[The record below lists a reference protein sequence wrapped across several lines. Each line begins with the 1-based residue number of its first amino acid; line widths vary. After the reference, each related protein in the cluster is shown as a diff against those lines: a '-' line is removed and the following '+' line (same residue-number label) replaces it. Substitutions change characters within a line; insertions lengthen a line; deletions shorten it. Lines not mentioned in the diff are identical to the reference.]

1 MSADTLITLAIA
13 AVLILAIVVPY
24 YRRTRKREAEARE
37 RYERAK
43 VSGLQAAVS
52 VHPHINALTC
62 IGCGGCVDVCP
73 EGDVLA
79 VIDGKATLVN
89 GAKCVGHGLCAD
101 ACPVGGITLM
111 MAAPGRSADLPVLDT
126 HLETSVQNMFIVG
139 ELGGLGLIKNA
150 ISQGKQAVDYIASRA
165 LSRNGKL
172 DVAIVG
178 AGPAGIAAA
187 LAAKQHSLRYVLLEQ
202 GELGGTILQYPRR
215 KIVMTSPVEVPLWGK
230 LKLTETSKE
239 NLLDVWRTIIAKTQL
254 KINEH
259 EKAVDISAQDGI
271 FALSTTVSHYEARHV
286 VLALGRRGTP
296 RKLGVPGEDQGK
308 VMYRLMD
315 AETYQGYHVLVVG
328 GGDSA
333 VEAAMGLA
341 LQGTNTVTLSYRQ
354 GQFSRLKERN
364 LKHLE
369 EYLRKKQITVVFNSA
384 VSQILEH
391 EVILETPGGRK
402 EVRNDYVFV
411 FAGGEMPFEFLKK
424 IGIQFHTQ
432 LLQ

>member
-13 AVLILAIVVPY
+13 VVLIVAVVVPY
-24 YRRTRKREAEARE
+24 YRQTRKREKEARE
-37 RYERAK
+37 RFERAK

-52 VHPHINALTC
+52 VHPHIDALTC
-62 IGCGGCVDVCP
+62 IGCGGCVDACP

-79 VIDGKATLVN
+79 VIDGKAVLVN

-126 HLETSVQNMFIVG
+126 HLETSVKNMFIVG

-150 ISQGKQAVDYIASRA
+150 MSQGRQAVEYIASRPFP
-165 LSRNGKL
+165 RNGRF

-187 LAAKQHSLRYVLLEQ
+187 LAAKQKSLRYVLLEQ
-202 GELGGTILQYPRR
+202 GEVGGTILQYPRR
-215 KIVMTSPVEVPLWGK
+215 KIVMTAPVEVPLWGK
-230 LKLTETSKE
+230 LKLNETSKE
-239 NLLDVWRTIIAKTQL
+239 NLLEVWRDIIAKTQL

-259 EKAVDISAQDGI
+259 EKVLDIRNEEG
-271 FALSTTVSHYEARHV
+271 FFTLLTTGVEYEAKHV

-308 VMYRLMD
+308 VTYRLID

-364 LKHLE
+364 IKHLE
-369 EYLRKKQITVVFNSA
+369 EYLKKRKINVIFNSVVA
-384 VSQILEH
+384 QILEH
-391 EVILETPGGRK
+391 EVILETPEGLK
-402 EVRNDYVFV
+402 EIRNDYVFV

>member
-24 YRRTRKREAEARE
+24 YRRTRKRETEAKE
-37 RYERAK
+37 QFERAK

-62 IGCGGCVDVCP
+62 IGCGGCVDACP

-79 VIDGKATLVN
+79 VIDGKATLVK

-150 ISQGKQAVDYIASRA
+150 ISQGKQAVDYIASRPFP
-165 LSRNGKL
+165 RNGKL

-215 KIVMTSPVEVPLWGK
+215 KIVMTAPVEVPLWGK

-239 NLLDVWRTIIAKTQL
+239 NLLDVWRNIIAKTQL

-259 EKAVDISAQDGI
+259 EKAVDIRAQDGI

-369 EYLRKKQITVVFNSA
+369 EYLRKKKITVIFNSA

>member
-13 AVLILAIVVPY
+13 VVLILAIVVPY
-24 YRRTRKREAEARE
+24 YRRTRRREHEAKKQF
-37 RYERAK
+37 ERAK

-52 VHPHINALTC
+52 VHPHIDALTC
-62 IGCGGCVDVCP
+62 IGCGGCVDACP

-79 VIDGKATLVN
+79 VIDGKATLVK
-89 GAKCVGHGLCAD
+89 GAKCVGHGLCAE

-126 HLETSVQNMFIVG
+126 HLETSVRNMFIVG

-150 ISQGKQAVDYIASRA
+150 ISQGKQAVDYIASRPFP
-165 LSRNGKL
+165 RNGMF

-187 LAAKQHSLRYVLLEQ
+187 LAAKQHSLKHVLLEQ

-215 KIVMTSPVEVPLWGK
+215 KIVMTAPVEIPLWGK

-239 NLLDVWRTIIAKTQL
+239 NLLDVWRNIIEKTQL

-259 EKAVDISAQDGI
+259 EKVVDITHQDGV
-271 FALSTTVSHYEARHV
+271 FALSTAGAHYEAQHV

-308 VMYRLMD
+308 VMYRLID
-315 AETYQGYHVLVVG
+315 AETYQGYHLLVVG

-341 LQGTNTVTLSYRQ
+341 LQGTNTVTISYRQ
-354 GQFSRLKERN
+354 DQFTRLKERN

-369 EYLRKKQITVVFNSA
+369 EYLRKKKIRVMFNSA
-384 VSQILEH
+384 VTQILEH
-391 EVILETPGGRK
+391 EVILDTPEGRR

-411 FAGGEMPFEFLKK
+411 FAGGEMPFEFLRK
-424 IGIQFHTQ
+424 IGIRFHTQ

>member
-13 AVLILAIVVPY
+13 VVLILAIVVPY
-24 YRRTRKREAEARE
+24 YRRTRKRETEAKE
-37 RYERAK
+37 QFERAN

-52 VHPHINALTC
+52 MHPHINALAC
-62 IGCGGCVDVCP
+62 IGCGGCVDACP

-79 VIDGKATLVN
+79 VIDGKATLVK

-139 ELGGLGLIKNA
+139 ELGGLGLIRNA
-150 ISQGKQAVDYIASRA
+150 ISQGKQAVDHIASRPFP
-165 LSRNGKL
+165 RNGKY
-172 DVAIVG
+172 DIAIVG

-215 KIVMTSPVEVPLWGK
+215 KIVMTAPVEVPLWGK

-239 NLLDVWRTIIAKTQL
+239 NLLDVWRNIIAKTQL

-259 EKAVDISAQDGI
+259 EKAVDISARDGI
-271 FALSTTVSHYEARHV
+271 FALSTTGSHYEARHV

-369 EYLRKKQITVVFNSA
+369 EYLRKKTITVIFNST
-384 VSQILEH
+384 VTQILEH
-391 EVILETPGGRK
+391 EVILDTPGGRK
-402 EVRNDYVFV
+402 ELRNDYVFV
-411 FAGGEMPFEFLKK
+411 FAGGEMPFEFLRK
-424 IGIQFHTQ
+424 IGIQFHPQ

>member
-13 AVLILAIVVPY
+13 LVLVLAVVVPY
-24 YRRTRKREAEARE
+24 YRRTRKREAEAKE

-52 VHPHINALTC
+52 MHPHINALAC
-62 IGCGGCVDVCP
+62 IGCGGCVDACP

-111 MAAPGRSADLPVLDT
+111 MAAPGRSADLPVLNA
-126 HLETSVQNMFIVG
+126 HLETSVRNMFIVG

-150 ISQGKQAVDYIASRA
+150 MSQGRQAVEYIASRPFP
-165 LSRNGKL
+165 RNGKL
-172 DVAIVG
+172 DLAIVG

-202 GELGGTILQYPRR
+202 GEVGGTILQYPRR
-215 KIVMTSPVEVPLWGK
+215 KIVMTAPVEIPLWGK

-239 NLLDVWRTIIAKTQL
+239 HLLEVWRDIIKKTQL
-254 KINEH
+254 TINEH
-259 EKAVDISAQDGI
+259 EKAVDIRAQAGS
-271 FALSTTVSHYEARHV
+271 FALSTTRSEFEAQHV

-308 VMYRLMD
+308 VMYRLID

-341 LQGTNTVTLSYRQ
+341 LHGTNTVTLSYRQ
-354 GQFSRLKERN
+354 AQFTRLKDRN
-364 LKHLE
+364 SKHLE
-369 EYLRKKQITVVFNSA
+369 EYSRSKKISVIFNS
-384 VSQILEH
+384 VVTQILEH
-391 EVILETPGGRK
+391 EVILDTPGGRR
-402 EVRNDYVFV
+402 EIRNDYVFV

-424 IGIQFHTQ
+424 IGIRFHTQ